1 MAKKE
6 YEEYKPYKPS
16 GVPGAL
22 GIGALAAGAAYV
34 GRRRIP
40 FLKELFK
47 ISKSTAPKPPLQSQV
62 PKPLDKVN
70 ETITTAQT
78 PTAQSMELITKT
90 PPAVKHANDYRASLD
105 LIQANSIKLPLSQG
119 SGKGRFGSSLY
130 DWIAQH
136 PAKKPL
142 PAKEWANQLK
152 KSDTLA
158 NFKSNQPGFQNIRM
172 NISRRELEDA
182 NIAVFG
188 PKDELIGGFLKT
200 AQQANMNVAKTD
212 LLKMVVNSPSVNL
225 RVKRFEYVN
234 DAPQLVEP
242 IVIDAQRLLRKFYDK
257 ISIQQPPPG
266 GTVGAGNKFFTD
278 KNKLLDQLQS
288 RIDNLQLN
296 MGHIN
301 ASARQNYSKMDSI
314 KDDVDNVATEIGY
327 VKTLIPKI
335 QDEIT
340 AAGLA
345 PIKGAEEAMDLQR
358 RILGVQRKFAAET
371 KLGQSPQYGVGE
383 NKTYAMHGDE
393 KYIEDVIYY
402 PKTVPYG
409 RNVSPSHYTDPVN
422 GKKLE
427 NQIYHARYGL
437 RTVAGP
443 ERNKVFVLHEA
454 QSDVHQKAYDA
465 IAKAKKRGQSG
476 ERINPF
482 NTEAEFGQATAALDN
497 IWNKMKAIYNKP
509 MPTYA
514 DRMELRRLRELGE
527 ELRKNTI
534 NASNIATKVSKR
546 SDNSI
551 PYLPMI
557 ERDVWGDHLIKH
569 LAKSAADDG
578 VKWIAI
584 HPVERLHAFKRADKQ
599 GGAIGKLGDF
609 EFYGTAT
616 GKAGIQGVKAYSKK
630 QNKAIPTPYRKT
642 AVLPERMIK
651 LAKQY
656 NSEARPIMIS
666 KSDPDLPWKI
676 VVSHSARA
684 GTDARMLGFRKPI
697 DEHLI
702 AFKTEAEA
710 QYYLK
715 EISGVRNAKI
725 LKLEANDPRLY
736 SEAFGL
742 KITPDMLEKPFK
754 LYKKEGGLVVDL
766 FKW

>member
-6 YEEYKPYKPS
+6 LEEYKTYRPS
-16 GVPGAL
+16 AVPGAL
-22 GIGALAAGAAYV
+22 GIGALAAGVAYV

-47 ISKSTAPKPPLQSQV
+47 VSKSTPPTPPVQSQI

-70 ETITTAQT
+70 QTIATAQT
-78 PTAQSMELITKT
+78 PTAQSMELISKT
-90 PPAVKHANDYRASLD
+90 PPAIKHANDYRATLD
-105 LIQANSIKLPLSQG
+105 LVQANSIKLPLSQG

-130 DWIAQH
+130 DWVAQH
-136 PAKKPL
+136 PSMKPL
-142 PAKEWANQLK
+142 PAKVWANQLK
-152 KSDTLA
+152 KSQPLSQ
-158 NFKSNQPGFQNIRM
+158 FKSTQPGFQNIKM
-172 NISRRELEDA
+172 NVSRRELEDA

-200 AQQANMNVAKTD
+200 AEQANMNVAKTD
-212 LLKMVVNSPSVNL
+212 LLKMVINSPAVNL

-234 DAPQLVEP
+234 DAPQLVQP
-242 IVIDAQRLLRKFYDK
+242 IVMDAQQLLRRFHNK
-257 ISIQQPPPG
+257 ISIQQAPAG
-266 GTVGAGNKFFTD
+266 YGAGTTGKAADFFSKKENTL
-278 KNKLLDQLQS
+278 KQLQS
-288 RIDNLQLN
+288 RMDDIQIK
-296 MGHIN
+296 MAQIN
-301 ASARQNYSKMDSI
+301 TTTRKNFSSMDSV
-314 KDDVDNVATEIGY
+314 KSNVDDIADQIAK

-358 RILGVQRKFAAET
+358 KILTVQRKLAAET
-371 KLGQSPQYGVGE
+371 KLGQSPKYGVGE
-383 NKTYAMHGDE
+383 NKTYAMHGDQ

-402 PKTVPYG
+402 PKTIPYG
-409 RNVSPSHYTDPVN
+409 RNVSPQHYEEVVN
-422 GKKLE
+422 GKKLN

-437 RTVAGP
+437 RTVSGP
-443 ERNKVFVLHEA
+443 ERNRAYVLHEA

-465 IAKAKKRGQSG
+465 MKRYPDKKRT
-476 ERINPF
+476 NPF
-482 NTEAEFGQATAALDN
+482 NTEAEFGQASVALDN
-497 IWNKMKAIYNKP
+497 IWNKMKVIYNKP

-514 DRMELRRLRELGE
+514 DRMELRRLRELGD
-527 ELRKNTI
+527 ELRKNTV
-534 NASNIATKVSKR
+534 NASNIAQKVTNR
-546 SDNSI
+546 SDNTI

-616 GKAGIQGVKAYSKK
+616 GKAGIQGVKSYSKK
-630 QNKAIPTPYRKT
+630 QNKAIQTPYTKT

-676 VVSHSARA
+676 VQSHSSRA
-684 GTDARMLGFRKPI
+684 GTDAHMLGFRKPI

-710 QYYLK
+710 QYYMK
-715 EISGVRNAKI
+715 EFKGTGVKM

-754 LYKKEGGLVVDL
+754 LYKKKGGLVVDL

>member
-6 YEEYKPYKPS
+6 LEEYKTYRPS
-16 GVPGAL
+16 AVPGAL
-22 GIGALAAGAAYV
+22 GIGALAAGAAYI

-78 PTAQSMELITKT
+78 PTAQSMELISKT
-90 PPAVKHANDYRASLD
+90 PPAIKHANDYRATLD
-105 LIQANSIKLPLSQG
+105 LVQANSIKLPLSQG

-136 PAKKPL
+136 PSKKPL
-142 PAKEWANQLK
+142 PAKVWADQLK
-152 KSDTLA
+152 NSQTLA

-172 NISRRELEDA
+172 NVSRRELDDA

-200 AQQANMNVAKTD
+200 AEKANMNVAKTD
-212 LLKMVVNSPSVNL
+212 LLKMVINSPAVNL

-234 DAPQLVEP
+234 DAPRLVEP
-242 IVIDAQRLLRKFYDK
+242 IVMDAQQLLRRFYNK

-266 GTVGAGNKFFTD
+266 GTVGAGNKFFTE
-278 KNKLLDQLQS
+278 KNNTLGKLQS
-288 RIDNLQLN
+288 RMDDIRLNTAQLDGNARKNFTNL
-296 MGHIN
+296 
-301 ASARQNYSKMDSI
+301 DSI
-314 KDDVDNVATEIGY
+314 QSNVDDIADQIAK

-340 AAGLA
+340 AAGLD
-345 PIKGAEEAMDLQR
+345 PIKGAEEAFDLQR
-358 RILGVQRKFAAET
+358 KILSVQRKLAAEN
-371 KLGQSPQYGVGE
+371 KLSQSPRYGVGE
-383 NKTYAMHGDE
+383 NRTYAMFGDQ

-402 PKTVPYG
+402 PKKVPYG
-409 RNVSPSHYTDPVN
+409 RNVSPQHYEELVN

-437 RTVAGP
+437 RTVSGP
-443 ERNKVFVLHEA
+443 ERNRAYVLHEA

-465 IAKAKKRGQSG
+465 MKKYPEKA
-476 ERINPF
+476 RINPF
-482 NTEAEFGQATAALDN
+482 NTEAEFGQASAALDN
-497 IWNKMKAIYNKP
+497 IWNKMKVIYNKP

-527 ELRKNTI
+527 ELRKNTV
-534 NASNIATKVSKR
+534 NASNIAQKVSNR
-546 SDNSI
+546 SDNTI
-551 PYLPMI
+551 PFLPMI

-630 QNKAIPTPYRKT
+630 QSKAIQTPYTKT

-676 VVSHSARA
+676 VQSHSSRA
-684 GTDARMLGFRKPI
+684 GTDAHMLGFRKPI

-710 QYYLK
+710 NYYLK
-715 EISGVRNAKI
+715 EISGDRNLKI
-725 LKLEANDPRLY
+725 IKLEANDPRLY

>member
-6 YEEYKPYKPS
+6 LEEYKTYRPS
-16 GVPGAL
+16 AVPGAL
-22 GIGALAAGAAYV
+22 GIGALAAGVAYV

-47 ISKSTAPKPPLQSQV
+47 VSKSTPPTPPVQSQI

-70 ETITTAQT
+70 QTIATAQT
-78 PTAQSMELITKT
+78 PTAQSMELISKT
-90 PPAVKHANDYRASLD
+90 PPAIKHANDYRATLD
-105 LIQANSIKLPLSQG
+105 LVQANSIKLPLSQG

-130 DWIAQH
+130 DWVAQH
-136 PAKKPL
+136 PSMKPL
-142 PAKEWANQLK
+142 PAKVWANQLK
-152 KSDTLA
+152 KSQPLSQ
-158 NFKSNQPGFQNIRM
+158 FKSTQPGFQNIKM
-172 NISRRELEDA
+172 NVSRRELEDA

-200 AQQANMNVAKTD
+200 AEQANMNVAKTD
-212 LLKMVVNSPSVNL
+212 LLKMVINSPAVNL

-234 DAPQLVEP
+234 DAPQLVQP
-242 IVIDAQRLLRKFYDK
+242 IVMDAQQLLRRFHNK
-257 ISIQQPPPG
+257 ISIQQAPAG
-266 GTVGAGNKFFTD
+266 YGAGTTGKAADFFSKKENTL
-278 KNKLLDQLQS
+278 NQLQS
-288 RIDNLQLN
+288 RMDDLRLYTAQLD
-296 MGHIN
+296 G
-301 ASARQNYSKMDSI
+301 SARKNFVQMDSI
-314 KDDVDNVATEIGY
+314 KSNVDDIADQLSK

-345 PIKGAEEAMDLQR
+345 PIKGAEEAMELNR
-358 RILGVQRKFAAET
+358 KILSVQRKLAAEV
-371 KLGQSPQYGVGE
+371 KLGQSPKYGVGD
-383 NKTYAMHGDE
+383 NKTYAMFGDQ

-402 PKTVPYG
+402 PKTIPYG
-409 RNVSPSHYTDPVN
+409 RNVSPSHYEELVN
-422 GKKLE
+422 GKKLN

-437 RTVAGP
+437 RTVSGP
-443 ERNKVFVLHEA
+443 ERNRAYVLHEA

-465 IAKAKKRGQSG
+465 MKRYPDKKRT
-476 ERINPF
+476 NPF
-482 NTEAEFGQATAALDN
+482 NTEAEFGQASVALDN
-497 IWNKMKAIYNKP
+497 IWNKMKVIYNKP

-514 DRMELRRLRELGE
+514 DRMELRRLRELGD
-527 ELRKNTI
+527 ELRKNTV
-534 NASNIATKVSKR
+534 NASNIAQKVSNR
-546 SDNSI
+546 SDNTI

-599 GGAIGKLGDF
+599 AGGIGKLGDF

-630 QNKAIPTPYRKT
+630 QNKSIQTPYTKT
-642 AVLPERMIK
+642 AVLPDRMIK

-676 VVSHSARA
+676 VQSHSSRA
-684 GTDARMLGFRKPI
+684 GTDAHMLGFRKPI

-710 QYYLK
+710 QYYMK
-715 EISGVRNAKI
+715 EFKGTGVKM

-754 LYKKEGGLVVDL
+754 LYKKKGGLVVDL

>member
-6 YEEYKPYKPS
+6 LEEYKTYRPS
-16 GVPGAL
+16 AVPGAL

-47 ISKSTAPKPPLQSQV
+47 ISKSNAPKPPLQSQV

-78 PTAQSMELITKT
+78 PTAQSIELISRT
-90 PPAVKHANDYRASLD
+90 PPAIQGARSDYRATLD
-105 LIQANSIKLPLSQG
+105 LVQANSIKLPLSQG

-136 PAKKPL
+136 PSMKPL
-142 PAKEWANQLK
+142 PAKIWADQLK
-152 KSDTLA
+152 KSQPLSQ
-158 NFKSNQPGFQNIRM
+158 FKSNQPGFQNIKM
-172 NISRRELEDA
+172 NVSRRELEDA

-200 AQQANMNVAKTD
+200 AEQANMNVAKTD
-212 LLKMVVNSPSVNL
+212 LLKMVINSPSVNL

-242 IVIDAQRLLRKFYDK
+242 IVIDAQTLLRRFYNK

-278 KNKLLDQLQS
+278 KNRLLNKLQS
-288 RIDNLQLN
+288 GMDDLQLS
-296 MGHIN
+296 MGQIN
-301 ASARQNYSKMDSI
+301 ASARQNFTGMDSI
-314 KDDVDNVATEIGY
+314 KSNVDDVATQIHH

-345 PIKGAEEAMDLQR
+345 PIKGAEEAMELNR
-358 RILGVQRKFAAET
+358 KILSVQRKLAAEA
-371 KLGQSPQYGVGE
+371 KLGQSPRYGVGE
-383 NKTYAMHGDE
+383 NKTYAMYGDQ

-402 PKTVPYG
+402 PKKIPYG
-409 RNVSPSHYTDPVN
+409 RNVPPQHYDELVN
-422 GKKLE
+422 GTKLE

-437 RTVAGP
+437 RTVSGP
-443 ERNKVFVLHEA
+443 ERNRAYVLHEA

-465 IAKAKKRGQSG
+465 MKRYPDKK
-476 ERINPF
+476 RINPF
-482 NTEAEFGQATAALDN
+482 NTEAEFGQASAAIDN
-497 IWNKMKAIYNKP
+497 IWNKMKVIYNKP

-514 DRMELRRLRELGE
+514 DRMELRRLRELGD
-527 ELRKNTI
+527 ELRKNTV
-534 NASNIATKVSKR
+534 NASNIAQKVSKR
-546 SDNSI
+546 SDNTI
-551 PYLPMI
+551 PFLPMI

-599 GGAIGKLGDF
+599 AGAIGKLGDF

-630 QNKAIPTPYRKT
+630 QNKAIPTPYNKT

-666 KSDPDLPWKI
+666 KSDPDLPWKV
-676 VVSHSARA
+676 VVSHSART

-715 EISGVRNAKI
+715 EISGVSNAKI

>member
-6 YEEYKPYKPS
+6 LEEYKTYEPS
-16 GVPGAL
+16 AVPGAV
-22 GIGALAAGAAYV
+22 GIGALAAGAAYL

-47 ISKSTAPKPPLQSQV
+47 VSKSSAPTPPVQSQI

-70 ETITTAQT
+70 QTIATAQT
-78 PTAQSMELITKT
+78 PTAQSMELISKT
-90 PPAVKHANDYRASLD
+90 PPAIKHANDYRASLD
-105 LIQANSIKLPLSQG
+105 LIQANSLKLPLTQG

-130 DWIAQH
+130 DWVAQH

-142 PAKEWANQLK
+142 PAKEWANQFR

-200 AQQANMNVAKTD
+200 AEQANMNVAKTD
-212 LLKMVVNSPSVNL
+212 LLKMVINSPSVNL

-234 DAPQLVEP
+234 NAPQLLEP
-242 IVIDAQRLLRKFYDK
+242 IVIDANQLLNRFYNK
-257 ISIQQPPPG
+257 ISIQQPPVG
-266 GTVGAGNKFFTD
+266 GTVGEGNKFFTE
-278 KNKLLDQLQS
+278 KNKILDEIAHIKERLQHS
-288 RIDNLQLN
+288 
-296 MGHIN
+296 MGQVN
-301 ASARQNYSKMDSI
+301 ANYRQNSDAISSIKSNADSI
-314 KDDVDNVATEIGY
+314 GKQLDKA
-327 VKTLIPKI
+327 KTLIPKI
-335 QDEIT
+335 ESDIVK
-340 AAGLA
+340 AGLA
-345 PIKGAEEAMDLQR
+345 PIKGTDEALDLSKRVLAVRRKLAAEE
-358 RILGVQRKFAAET
+358 
-371 KLGQSPQYGVGE
+371 KLGQAPKYGVGQ
-383 NKTYAMHGDE
+383 NSTYAMHGDE

-402 PKTVPYG
+402 PKQIPYG
-409 RNVSPSHYTDPVN
+409 RNVSPSHYEDLVG
-422 GKKLE
+422 GKKLD

-437 RTVAGP
+437 RTVSGP
-443 ERNKVFVLHEA
+443 ERNKVYVLHEA
-454 QSDVHQKAYDA
+454 QSDVHQKAYTAMKNYPNKD
-465 IAKAKKRGQSG
+465 
-476 ERINPF
+476 RINPF
-482 NTEAEFGQATAALDN
+482 NTEAEFGQANAALDN
-497 IWNKMKAIYNKP
+497 IWSKMKVIYNKP

-514 DRMELRRLRELGE
+514 DRAELRRLRELGD

-534 NASNIATKVSKR
+534 NATNIAQKINNR
-546 SDNSI
+546 SDNTI
-551 PYLPMI
+551 PFLPMI

-569 LAKSAADDG
+569 LAKTAADDG
-578 VKWIAI
+578 VQWIAI
-584 HPVERLHAFKRADKQ
+584 HPVERLHALKRADKTA
-599 GGAIGKLGDF
+599 GGAVGKLGDF
-609 EFYGTAT
+609 EFYGTGT

-630 QNKAIPTPYRKT
+630 QKKDILTPYRKT

-656 NSEARPIMIS
+656 NSEARSIMIS
-666 KSDPDLPWKI
+666 KSDPNLPWK
-676 VVSHSARA
+676 VVQSKSAGA
-684 GTDARMLGFRKPI
+684 NSEARILGYRKPV
-697 DEHLI
+697 DEHMI

-710 QYYLK
+710 KYFHEHFAGGSTK
-715 EISGVRNAKI
+715 V

-754 LYKKEGGLVVDL
+754 LYKKEGGLVVNL

>member
-6 YEEYKPYKPS
+6 LEEYKTYRPS
-16 GVPGAL
+16 AVPGAL
-22 GIGALAAGAAYV
+22 GIGALAAGVAYV

-47 ISKSTAPKPPLQSQV
+47 VSKSTPPTPPVQSQI

-70 ETITTAQT
+70 QTIATAQT
-78 PTAQSMELITKT
+78 PTAQSMELISKT
-90 PPAVKHANDYRASLD
+90 PPAIKHANDYRATLD
-105 LIQANSIKLPLSQG
+105 LVQANSIKLPLSQG

-130 DWIAQH
+130 DWVAQH
-136 PAKKPL
+136 PSMKPL
-142 PAKEWANQLK
+142 PAKVWANQLK
-152 KSDTLA
+152 KSQPLSQ
-158 NFKSNQPGFQNIRM
+158 FKSTQPGFQNIKM
-172 NISRRELEDA
+172 NVSRRELEDA

-200 AQQANMNVAKTD
+200 AEQANMNVAKTD
-212 LLKMVVNSPSVNL
+212 LLKMVINSPAVNL

-234 DAPQLVEP
+234 DAPQLVQP
-242 IVIDAQRLLRKFYDK
+242 IVMDAQQLLRRFHNK
-257 ISIQQPPPG
+257 ISIQQAPAG
-266 GTVGAGNKFFTD
+266 YGAGTTGKAADFFSKKENTL
-278 KNKLLDQLQS
+278 NQLQS
-288 RIDNLQLN
+288 RMDDLRLYTAQLD
-296 MGHIN
+296 G
-301 ASARQNYSKMDSI
+301 SARKNFVQMDSI
-314 KDDVDNVATEIGY
+314 KSNVDDIADQLSK

-345 PIKGAEEAMDLQR
+345 PIKGAEEAMELNR
-358 RILGVQRKFAAET
+358 KILSVQRKLAAEV
-371 KLGQSPQYGVGE
+371 KLGQSPKYGVGD
-383 NKTYAMHGDE
+383 NKTYAMFGDQ

-402 PKTVPYG
+402 PKTIPYG
-409 RNVSPSHYTDPVN
+409 RNVSPQHYEEVVN
-422 GKKLE
+422 GKKLN

-437 RTVAGP
+437 RTVSGP
-443 ERNKVFVLHEA
+443 ERNRAYVLHEA

-465 IAKAKKRGQSG
+465 MKRYPDKK
-476 ERINPF
+476 RINPF
-482 NTEAEFGQATAALDN
+482 NTEAEFGQATVALDN
-497 IWNKMKAIYNKP
+497 IWNKMKVIYNKP

-514 DRMELRRLRELGE
+514 DRMELRRLRELGD
-527 ELRKNTI
+527 ELRKNTV
-534 NASNIATKVSKR
+534 NASNIAQKVSNR
-546 SDNSI
+546 SDNTI

-599 GGAIGKLGDF
+599 AGAIGKLGDF

-630 QNKAIPTPYRKT
+630 QNKSIQTPYTKT
-642 AVLPERMIK
+642 AVLPDRMIK

-676 VVSHSARA
+676 VQSHSSRA
-684 GTDARMLGFRKPI
+684 GTDAHMLGFRKPI

-710 QYYLK
+710 QYYMK
-715 EISGVRNAKI
+715 EFKGTGVKM

-754 LYKKEGGLVVDL
+754 LYKKKGGLVVDL

>member
-22 GIGALAAGAAYV
+22 GIGALVGGAAYL

-40 FLKELFK
+40 FLRELLK
-47 ISKSTAPKPPLQSQV
+47 VSRSTAPKPPLQSQV
-62 PKPLDKVN
+62 PKPLDKIN
-70 ETITTAQT
+70 ETIATAQT
-78 PTAQSMELITKT
+78 PTAQSMELISKT
-90 PPAVKHANDYRASLD
+90 PPAVKHANDYRATLD
-105 LIQANSIKLPLSQG
+105 LVQANSIKLPLSQG

-136 PAKKPL
+136 PSMKPL
-142 PAKEWANQLK
+142 PAKVWADQFK
-152 KSDTLA
+152 KGQTMA

-172 NISRRELEDA
+172 NVSRRELEDA

-200 AQQANMNVAKTD
+200 AEQANMNVAKTD
-212 LLKMVVNSPSVNL
+212 LLKMVINSPAVNL

-257 ISIQQPPPG
+257 ISIQQAPAG
-266 GTVGAGNKFFTD
+266 YGAGTTGKAADFFSKKENTL
-278 KNKLLDQLQS
+278 NQLQS
-288 RIDNLQLN
+288 RMDDLQLN
-296 MGHIN
+296 MAHIN
-301 ASARQNYSKMDSI
+301 ANARQNFPSVDYI
-314 KDDVDNVATEIGY
+314 KSNVDDVAKQIGK
-327 VKTLIPKI
+327 VKELLPKI
-335 QDEIT
+335 ESEIN

-345 PIKGAEEAMDLQR
+345 PIKGVDEAMDLQR
-358 RILGVQRKFAAET
+358 KILTVQRKLAAET
-371 KLGQSPQYGVGE
+371 KLGQSPKYGVGE
-383 NKTYAMHGDE
+383 NKTYAMHGDQ

-402 PKTVPYG
+402 PKTIPYG
-409 RNVSPSHYTDPVN
+409 RNVPAQHYDELVN
-422 GKKLE
+422 GTKLE

-437 RTVAGP
+437 RTVSGP
-443 ERNKVFVLHEA
+443 ERNRAYVLHEA

-465 IAKAKKRGQSG
+465 MKRYPNKKRT
-476 ERINPF
+476 NPF
-482 NTEAEFGQATAALDN
+482 NTEAEFGQASAALDN
-497 IWNKMKAIYNKP
+497 IWNKMKVIYNKP

-527 ELRKNTI
+527 ELRKNTV
-534 NASNIATKVSKR
+534 NASNIATKVSNR
-546 SDNSI
+546 SDNTI
-551 PYLPMI
+551 PFLPMI

-599 GGAIGKLGDF
+599 AGAIGKLGDF

-616 GKAGIQGVKAYSKK
+616 GKAGLPGVKAFSKK
-630 QNKAIPTPYRKT
+630 QNKAISTPYNKT

-676 VVSHSARA
+676 VQSHSARA

-715 EISGVRNAKI
+715 EIMGSKTNIKI

>member
-6 YEEYKPYKPS
+6 LEEYKTYRPS
-16 GVPGAL
+16 AVPGAL

-47 ISKSTAPKPPLQSQV
+47 ISKSNAPKPPLQSQV

-78 PTAQSMELITKT
+78 PTAQSIELITRT
-90 PPAVKHANDYRASLD
+90 PPAIQGARSDYRATLD
-105 LIQANSIKLPLSQG
+105 LVQANSIKLPLSQG

-136 PAKKPL
+136 PSMKPL
-142 PAKEWANQLK
+142 PAKIWADQLK
-152 KSDTLA
+152 KSQPLSQ
-158 NFKSNQPGFQNIRM
+158 FKSNQPGFQNIKM
-172 NISRRELEDA
+172 NVSRRELEDA

-200 AQQANMNVAKTD
+200 AEQANMNVAKTD
-212 LLKMVVNSPSVNL
+212 LLKMVINSPSVNL

-242 IVIDAQRLLRKFYDK
+242 IVIDAQTLLRRFYNK

-278 KNKLLDQLQS
+278 KNRLLNKLQS
-288 RIDNLQLN
+288 GMDDLQLS
-296 MGHIN
+296 MGQIN
-301 ASARQNYSKMDSI
+301 ASARQNFTGMDSI
-314 KDDVDNVATEIGY
+314 KSNVDDVATQIHH

-345 PIKGAEEAMDLQR
+345 PIKGAEEAMELNR
-358 RILGVQRKFAAET
+358 KILSVQRKLAAEA
-371 KLGQSPQYGVGE
+371 KLGQSPRYGVGE
-383 NKTYAMHGDE
+383 NKTYAMYGDQ

-402 PKTVPYG
+402 PKKIPYG
-409 RNVSPSHYTDPVN
+409 RNVPPQHYDELVN
-422 GKKLE
+422 GTKLE

-437 RTVAGP
+437 RTVSGP
-443 ERNKVFVLHEA
+443 ERNRAYVLHEA

-465 IAKAKKRGQSG
+465 MKRYPDKK
-476 ERINPF
+476 RINPF
-482 NTEAEFGQATAALDN
+482 NTEAEFGQASAAIDN
-497 IWNKMKAIYNKP
+497 IWNKMKVIYNKP

-514 DRMELRRLRELGE
+514 DRMELRRLRELGD
-527 ELRKNTI
+527 ELRKNTV
-534 NASNIATKVSKR
+534 NASNIAQKVSKR
-546 SDNSI
+546 SDNTI
-551 PYLPMI
+551 PFLPMI

-599 GGAIGKLGDF
+599 AGAIGKLGDF

-630 QNKAIPTPYRKT
+630 QNKAIPTPYNKT

-666 KSDPDLPWKI
+666 KSDPDLPWKV
-676 VVSHSARA
+676 VVSHSART

-715 EISGVRNAKI
+715 EISGVSNAKI

>member
-6 YEEYKPYKPS
+6 LEEYKTYRPS
-16 GVPGAL
+16 AVPGAL

-47 ISKSTAPKPPLQSQV
+47 ISKSNAPKPPLQSQV

-78 PTAQSMELITKT
+78 PTAQSMELISKT
-90 PPAVKHANDYRASLD
+90 PPAVQGARSDYRATLD
-105 LIQANSIKLPLSQG
+105 LVQANSIKLPLSQG

-136 PAKKPL
+136 PSMKPL
-142 PAKEWANQLK
+142 PAKIWADQLK
-152 KSDTLA
+152 KSQPLSQ
-158 NFKSNQPGFQNIRM
+158 FKSNQPGFQNIKM
-172 NISRRELEDA
+172 NVSRRELEDA

-200 AQQANMNVAKTD
+200 AEQANMNVAKTD
-212 LLKMVVNSPSVNL
+212 LLKMVINSPSVNL

-242 IVIDAQRLLRKFYDK
+242 IVIDAQTLLRRFYNK

-278 KNKLLDQLQS
+278 KNRLLNKLQS
-288 RIDNLQLN
+288 GMDDLQLS
-296 MGHIN
+296 MGQIN
-301 ASARQNYSKMDSI
+301 ASARQNFTGMDSI
-314 KDDVDNVATEIGY
+314 KSNVDDVATQIHH

-345 PIKGAEEAMDLQR
+345 PIKGAEEAMELNR
-358 RILGVQRKFAAET
+358 KILSVQRKLAAEA
-371 KLGQSPQYGVGE
+371 KLGQSPRYGVGE
-383 NKTYAMHGDE
+383 NKTYAMYGDQ

-402 PKTVPYG
+402 PKKIPYG
-409 RNVSPSHYTDPVN
+409 RNVPPQHYDELVN
-422 GKKLE
+422 GTKLE

-437 RTVAGP
+437 RTVSGP
-443 ERNKVFVLHEA
+443 ERNRAYVLHEA

-465 IAKAKKRGQSG
+465 MKRYPDKK
-476 ERINPF
+476 RINPF
-482 NTEAEFGQATAALDN
+482 NTEAEFGQASAAIDN
-497 IWNKMKAIYNKP
+497 IWNKMKVIYNKP

-514 DRMELRRLRELGE
+514 DRMELRRLRELGD
-527 ELRKNTI
+527 ELRKNTV
-534 NASNIATKVSKR
+534 NASNIAQKVSKR
-546 SDNSI
+546 SDNTI
-551 PYLPMI
+551 PFLPMI

-599 GGAIGKLGDF
+599 AGAIGKLGDF

-630 QNKAIPTPYRKT
+630 QNKAIPTPYNKT

-666 KSDPDLPWKI
+666 KSDPDLPWKV
-676 VVSHSARA
+676 VVSHSART

-715 EISGVRNAKI
+715 EISGVSNAKI

>member
-6 YEEYKPYKPS
+6 LEEYKTYRPS
-16 GVPGAL
+16 AVPGAL
-22 GIGALAAGAAYV
+22 GIGALAAGVAYV

-47 ISKSTAPKPPLQSQV
+47 VSKSTPPTPPVQSQI

-70 ETITTAQT
+70 QTIATAQT
-78 PTAQSMELITKT
+78 PTAQSMELISKT
-90 PPAVKHANDYRASLD
+90 PPAIKHANDYRATLD
-105 LIQANSIKLPLSQG
+105 LVQANSIKLPLSQG

-130 DWIAQH
+130 DWVAQH
-136 PAKKPL
+136 PSMKPL
-142 PAKEWANQLK
+142 PAKVWANQLK
-152 KSDTLA
+152 KSQPLSQ
-158 NFKSNQPGFQNIRM
+158 FKSTQPGFQNIKM
-172 NISRRELEDA
+172 NVSRRELEDA

-200 AQQANMNVAKTD
+200 AEQANMNVAKTD
-212 LLKMVVNSPSVNL
+212 LLKMVINSPAVNL

-234 DAPQLVEP
+234 DAPQLVQP
-242 IVIDAQRLLRKFYDK
+242 IVMDAQQLLRRFHNK
-257 ISIQQPPPG
+257 ISIQQAPAG
-266 GTVGAGNKFFTD
+266 YGAGTTGKAADFFSKKENTL
-278 KNKLLDQLQS
+278 NQLQS
-288 RIDNLQLN
+288 RMDDLRLYTAQLD
-296 MGHIN
+296 G
-301 ASARQNYSKMDSI
+301 SARKNFVQMDSI
-314 KDDVDNVATEIGY
+314 KSNVDDIADQLSK

-345 PIKGAEEAMDLQR
+345 PIKGAEEAMELNR
-358 RILGVQRKFAAET
+358 KILSVQRKLAAEV
-371 KLGQSPQYGVGE
+371 KLGQSPKYGVGD
-383 NKTYAMHGDE
+383 NKTYAMFGDQ

-402 PKTVPYG
+402 PKTIPYG
-409 RNVSPSHYTDPVN
+409 RNVSPQHYEEVVN
-422 GKKLE
+422 GKKLN

-437 RTVAGP
+437 RTVSGP
-443 ERNKVFVLHEA
+443 ERNRAYVLHEA

-465 IAKAKKRGQSG
+465 MKRYPDKKRT
-476 ERINPF
+476 NPF
-482 NTEAEFGQATAALDN
+482 NTEAEFGQATVALDN
-497 IWNKMKAIYNKP
+497 IWNKMKVIYNKP

-514 DRMELRRLRELGE
+514 DRMELRRLRELGD
-527 ELRKNTI
+527 ELRKNTV
-534 NASNIATKVSKR
+534 NASNIAQKVSNR
-546 SDNSI
+546 SDNTI

-599 GGAIGKLGDF
+599 AGAIGKLGDF

-616 GKAGIQGVKAYSKK
+616 GKAGIQGVKAFSKK
-630 QNKAIPTPYRKT
+630 QNKSIPTPYNKT

-676 VVSHSARA
+676 VQSHSARA

-710 QYYLK
+710 QYYMK
-715 EISGVRNAKI
+715 EFKGTGVKM

-754 LYKKEGGLVVDL
+754 LYKKKGGLVVDL

>member
-6 YEEYKPYKPS
+6 YEEFKPYKPS

-22 GIGALAAGAAYV
+22 GIGALVGGAAYL

-40 FLKELFK
+40 FLRELFK

-62 PKPLDKVN
+62 PKPLDKIN
-70 ETITTAQT
+70 ETIATAQT
-78 PTAQSMELITKT
+78 PTAQSMELISKT

-105 LIQANSIKLPLSQG
+105 LIQAKSMKLPLSQG

-142 PAKEWANQLK
+142 PAKEWANQLR

-172 NISRRELEDA
+172 NVSRRELDDA

-200 AQQANMNVAKTD
+200 AEQANMSVAKTD
-212 LLKMVVNSPSVNL
+212 LLKIVINSPSVNL

-242 IVIDAQRLLRKFYDK
+242 IVIDAQQLLKRFYNK

-278 KNKLLDQLQS
+278 KNEILNKLQS
-288 RIDNLQLN
+288 RMDDLQLN
-296 MGHIN
+296 MAQIN
-301 ASARQNYSKMDSI
+301 TSARQNFSQADYI
-314 KDDVDNVATEIGY
+314 KSNVDDVATQIGK
-327 VKTLIPKI
+327 VKELIPKI
-335 QDEIT
+335 ESEIN

-345 PIKGAEEAMDLQR
+345 PIKGVDEAMDLQR
-358 RILGVQRKFAAET
+358 KILTVQRKLAAET
-371 KLGQSPQYGVGE
+371 KLGQSPKYGVGE

-402 PKTVPYG
+402 PKQIPYG
-409 RNVSPSHYTDPVN
+409 RNVSPQHYEDKVA
-422 GKKLE
+422 GKILN

-437 RTVAGP
+437 RTVSGS
-443 ERNKVFVLHEA
+443 ERNKAYVLHEA

-465 IAKAKKRGQSG
+465 MKRYPDKK
-476 ERINPF
+476 RINPF
-482 NTEAEFGQATAALDN
+482 NTEAEFGQASAALDN
-497 IWNKMKAIYNKP
+497 IWNKMKVIYNKP

-514 DRMELRRLRELGE
+514 DRMELRRLRELGD
-527 ELRKNTI
+527 ELRKNTV
-534 NASNIATKVSKR
+534 NASNIAQKVSNR
-546 SDNSI
+546 SDNTI
-551 PYLPMI
+551 PFLPMM

-599 GGAIGKLGDF
+599 AGAIGKLGDF

-616 GKAGIQGVKAYSKK
+616 GKAGLQGVKAFSKK
-630 QNKAIPTPYRKT
+630 QNKAIPTPYQKT

-676 VVSHSARA
+676 VVSHSART

-715 EISGVRNAKI
+715 EITGSRTNIKI

>member
-6 YEEYKPYKPS
+6 LEEYKTYRPS
-16 GVPGAL
+16 AVPGAL
-22 GIGALAAGAAYV
+22 GIGALAAGVAYV

-47 ISKSTAPKPPLQSQV
+47 VSKSTPPTPPVQSQI

-70 ETITTAQT
+70 QTIATAQT
-78 PTAQSMELITKT
+78 PTAQSMELISKT
-90 PPAVKHANDYRASLD
+90 PPAIKHANDYRATLD
-105 LIQANSIKLPLSQG
+105 LVQANSIKLPLSQG

-130 DWIAQH
+130 DWVAQH
-136 PAKKPL
+136 PSMKPL
-142 PAKEWANQLK
+142 PAKVWANQLK
-152 KSDTLA
+152 KSQPLSQ
-158 NFKSNQPGFQNIRM
+158 FKSTQPGFQNIKM
-172 NISRRELEDA
+172 NVSRRELEDA

-200 AQQANMNVAKTD
+200 AEQANMNVAKTD
-212 LLKMVVNSPSVNL
+212 LLKMVINSPAVNL

-234 DAPQLVEP
+234 DAPQLVQP
-242 IVIDAQRLLRKFYDK
+242 IVMDAQQLLRRFHNK
-257 ISIQQPPPG
+257 ISIQQAPAG
-266 GTVGAGNKFFTD
+266 YGAGTTGKAADFFSKKENTL
-278 KNKLLDQLQS
+278 NQLQS
-288 RIDNLQLN
+288 RMDDLRLYTAQLD
-296 MGHIN
+296 G
-301 ASARQNYSKMDSI
+301 SARKNFVQMDSI
-314 KDDVDNVATEIGY
+314 KSNVDDIADQLSK

-345 PIKGAEEAMDLQR
+345 PIKGAEEAMELNR
-358 RILGVQRKFAAET
+358 KILSVQRKLAAEV
-371 KLGQSPQYGVGE
+371 KLGQSPKYGVGD
-383 NKTYAMHGDE
+383 NKTYAMFGDQ

-402 PKTVPYG
+402 PKTIPYG
-409 RNVSPSHYTDPVN
+409 RNVSPQHYEEVVN
-422 GKKLE
+422 GKKLN

-437 RTVAGP
+437 RTVSGP
-443 ERNKVFVLHEA
+443 ERNRAYVLHEA

-465 IAKAKKRGQSG
+465 MKRYPDKKRT
-476 ERINPF
+476 NPF
-482 NTEAEFGQATAALDN
+482 NTEAEFGQATVALDN
-497 IWNKMKAIYNKP
+497 IWNKMKVIYNKP

-514 DRMELRRLRELGE
+514 DRMELRRLRELGD
-527 ELRKNTI
+527 ELRKNTV
-534 NASNIATKVSKR
+534 NASNIAQKVSKR
-546 SDNSI
+546 SDNTI
-551 PYLPMI
+551 PFLPMI

-599 GGAIGKLGDF
+599 AGAIGKLGDF

-616 GKAGIQGVKAYSKK
+616 GKAGIQGVKAFSKK
-630 QNKAIPTPYRKT
+630 QNKSIPTPYNKT

-676 VVSHSARA
+676 VQSHSSRA
-684 GTDARMLGFRKPI
+684 GTDAHMLGFRKPI

-710 QYYLK
+710 QYYMK
-715 EISGVRNAKI
+715 EFKGTGVKM

-754 LYKKEGGLVVDL
+754 LYKKKGGLVVDL

>member
-6 YEEYKPYKPS
+6 LEEYKTYEPS
-16 GVPGAL
+16 AVPGAL
-22 GIGALAAGAAYV
+22 GIGALAAGVAYV

-47 ISKSTAPKPPLQSQV
+47 VSKSTPPTPPVQSQI

-70 ETITTAQT
+70 QTIATAQT
-78 PTAQSMELITKT
+78 PTAQSMELISKT
-90 PPAVKHANDYRASLD
+90 PPAIKHANDYRATLD
-105 LIQANSIKLPLSQG
+105 LVQANSIKLPLSQG

-130 DWIAQH
+130 DWVAQH
-136 PAKKPL
+136 PSMKPL
-142 PAKEWANQLK
+142 PAKVWANQLK
-152 KSDTLA
+152 KSQPLSQ
-158 NFKSNQPGFQNIRM
+158 FKSTQPGFQNIKM
-172 NISRRELEDA
+172 NVSRRELEDA

-200 AQQANMNVAKTD
+200 AEQANMNVAKTD
-212 LLKMVVNSPSVNL
+212 LLKMVINSPSVNL

-234 DAPQLVEP
+234 NAPQLVEP
-242 IVIDAQRLLRKFYDK
+242 IVIDAQQLLKRFYNK
-257 ISIQQPPPG
+257 ISIQQAPAG
-266 GTVGAGNKFFTD
+266 YGAGTTGKAADFFSKKENTL
-278 KNKLLDQLQS
+278 NQLQS
-288 RIDNLQLN
+288 RMDDLRLYTAQLD
-296 MGHIN
+296 G
-301 ASARQNYSKMDSI
+301 SARKNFVQMDSI
-314 KDDVDNVATEIGY
+314 KSNVDDIADQLSK

-345 PIKGAEEAMDLQR
+345 PIKGAEEAMELNR
-358 RILGVQRKFAAET
+358 KILSVQRKLAAEV
-371 KLGQSPQYGVGE
+371 KLGQSPKYGVGD
-383 NKTYAMHGDE
+383 NKTYAMFGDQ

-402 PKTVPYG
+402 PKTIPYG
-409 RNVSPSHYTDPVN
+409 RNVPAQHYDELVN
-422 GKKLE
+422 GTKLE

-437 RTVAGP
+437 RTVSGP
-443 ERNKVFVLHEA
+443 ERNRAYVLHEA

-465 IAKAKKRGQSG
+465 MKRYPNKKRT
-476 ERINPF
+476 NPF
-482 NTEAEFGQATAALDN
+482 NTEAEFGQASAALDN
-497 IWNKMKAIYNKP
+497 IWNKMKVIYNKP

-514 DRMELRRLRELGE
+514 DRMELRRLRELGD
-527 ELRKNTI
+527 ELRKNTV
-534 NASNIATKVSKR
+534 NASNIAQKVSNR
-546 SDNSI
+546 SDNTI

-599 GGAIGKLGDF
+599 AGAIGKLGDF

-630 QNKAIPTPYRKT
+630 QNKSIPTPYNKT

-676 VVSHSARA
+676 VQSHSSRA
-684 GTDARMLGFRKPI
+684 GTDAHMLGFRKPI

-710 QYYLK
+710 QYYMK
-715 EISGVRNAKI
+715 EFKGTGVKM

>member
-6 YEEYKPYKPS
+6 LEEYKTYRPS
-16 GVPGAL
+16 AVPGAL
-22 GIGALAAGAAYV
+22 GIGALAAGVAYV

-47 ISKSTAPKPPLQSQV
+47 VSKSTPPTPPVQSQI

-70 ETITTAQT
+70 QTIATAQT
-78 PTAQSMELITKT
+78 PTAQSMELISKT
-90 PPAVKHANDYRASLD
+90 PPAIKHANDYRATLD
-105 LIQANSIKLPLSQG
+105 LVQANSIKLPLSQG

-130 DWIAQH
+130 DWVAQH
-136 PAKKPL
+136 PSMKPL
-142 PAKEWANQLK
+142 PAKVWANQLK
-152 KSDTLA
+152 KSQPLSQ
-158 NFKSNQPGFQNIRM
+158 FKSTQPGFQNIKM
-172 NISRRELEDA
+172 NVSRRELEDA

-200 AQQANMNVAKTD
+200 AEQANMNVAKTD
-212 LLKMVVNSPSVNL
+212 LLKMVINSPAVNL

-234 DAPQLVEP
+234 DAPQLVQP
-242 IVIDAQRLLRKFYDK
+242 IVMDAQQLLRRFHNK
-257 ISIQQPPPG
+257 ISIQQAPAG
-266 GTVGAGNKFFTD
+266 YGAGTTGKAADFFSKKENTL
-278 KNKLLDQLQS
+278 NQLQS
-288 RIDNLQLN
+288 RMDDLRLYTAQLD
-296 MGHIN
+296 G
-301 ASARQNYSKMDSI
+301 SARKNFVQMDSI
-314 KDDVDNVATEIGY
+314 KSNVDDIADQLSK

-345 PIKGAEEAMDLQR
+345 PIKGAEEAMELNR
-358 RILGVQRKFAAET
+358 KILSVQRKLAAEV
-371 KLGQSPQYGVGE
+371 KLGQSPKYGVGD
-383 NKTYAMHGDE
+383 NKTYAMFGDQ

-402 PKTVPYG
+402 PKTIPYG
-409 RNVSPSHYTDPVN
+409 RNVSPQHYEEVVN
-422 GKKLE
+422 GKKLN

-437 RTVAGP
+437 RTVSGP
-443 ERNKVFVLHEA
+443 ERNRAYVLHEA

-465 IAKAKKRGQSG
+465 MKRYPDKKRT
-476 ERINPF
+476 NPF
-482 NTEAEFGQATAALDN
+482 NTEAEFGQASVALDN
-497 IWNKMKAIYNKP
+497 IWNKMKVIYNKP

-514 DRMELRRLRELGE
+514 DRMELRRLRELGD
-527 ELRKNTI
+527 ELRKNTV
-534 NASNIATKVSKR
+534 NASNIAQKVSNR
-546 SDNSI
+546 SDNTI

-599 GGAIGKLGDF
+599 AGGIGKLGDF

-630 QNKAIPTPYRKT
+630 QNKSIQTPYTKT
-642 AVLPERMIK
+642 AVLPDRMIK

-676 VVSHSARA
+676 VQSHSSRA
-684 GTDARMLGFRKPI
+684 GTDAHMLGFRKPI

-710 QYYLK
+710 QYYMK
-715 EISGVRNAKI
+715 EFKGTGVKM

-754 LYKKEGGLVVDL
+754 LYKKKGGLVVDL

>member
-22 GIGALAAGAAYV
+22 GIGALAAGVAYV

-70 ETITTAQT
+70 ETIATAQT
-78 PTAQSMELITKT
+78 PTAQSMELISKT
-90 PPAVKHANDYRASLD
+90 PPAIKHANDYRATLD
-105 LIQANSIKLPLSQG
+105 LVQANSIKLPLSQG

-130 DWIAQH
+130 DWVAQH
-136 PAKKPL
+136 PSMKPL
-142 PAKEWANQLK
+142 PAKVWANQLK
-152 KSDTLA
+152 KSQPLSQ
-158 NFKSNQPGFQNIRM
+158 FKSTQPGFQNIKM
-172 NISRRELEDA
+172 NVSRRELEDA

-200 AQQANMNVAKTD
+200 AEQANMNVAKTD
-212 LLKMVVNSPSVNL
+212 LLKMVINSPAVNL

-234 DAPQLVEP
+234 DAPQLVQP
-242 IVIDAQRLLRKFYDK
+242 IVMDAQQLLRRFHNK
-257 ISIQQPPPG
+257 ISIQQAPAG
-266 GTVGAGNKFFTD
+266 YGAGTTGKAADFFSKKENTL
-278 KNKLLDQLQS
+278 NQLQS
-288 RIDNLQLN
+288 RMDDLRLYTAQLD
-296 MGHIN
+296 G
-301 ASARQNYSKMDSI
+301 SARKNFVQMDSI
-314 KDDVDNVATEIGY
+314 KSNVDDIADQLSK

-345 PIKGAEEAMDLQR
+345 PIKGAEEAMELNR
-358 RILGVQRKFAAET
+358 KILSVQRKLAAEV
-371 KLGQSPQYGVGE
+371 KLGQSPKYGVGD
-383 NKTYAMHGDE
+383 NKTYAMFGDQ

-402 PKTVPYG
+402 PKTIPYG
-409 RNVSPSHYTDPVN
+409 RNVSPQHYEEVVN
-422 GKKLE
+422 GKKLN

-437 RTVAGP
+437 RTVSGP
-443 ERNKVFVLHEA
+443 ERNRAYVLHEA

-465 IAKAKKRGQSG
+465 MKRYPDKK
-476 ERINPF
+476 RINPF
-482 NTEAEFGQATAALDN
+482 NTEAEFGQATVALDN
-497 IWNKMKAIYNKP
+497 IWNKMKVIYNKP

-514 DRMELRRLRELGE
+514 DRMELRRLRELGD
-527 ELRKNTI
+527 ELRKNTV
-534 NASNIATKVSKR
+534 NASNIAQKVSNR
-546 SDNSI
+546 SDNTI

-599 GGAIGKLGDF
+599 AGAIGKLGDF

-616 GKAGIQGVKAYSKK
+616 GKAGIQGVKAFSKK
-630 QNKAIPTPYRKT
+630 QNKSIPTPYNKT

-676 VVSHSARA
+676 VQSHSSRA
-684 GTDARMLGFRKPI
+684 GTDAHMLGFRKPI

-710 QYYLK
+710 QYYMK
-715 EISGVRNAKI
+715 EFKGTGVKM

-754 LYKKEGGLVVDL
+754 LYKKKGGLVVDL

>member
-6 YEEYKPYKPS
+6 LEEYKTYRPS
-16 GVPGAL
+16 AVPGAL

-47 ISKSTAPKPPLQSQV
+47 ISKSNAPKPPLQSQV

-78 PTAQSMELITKT
+78 PTAQSIELISRT
-90 PPAVKHANDYRASLD
+90 PPAIQGARSDYRATLD
-105 LIQANSIKLPLSQG
+105 LVQANSIKLPLSQG

-136 PAKKPL
+136 PSMKPL
-142 PAKEWANQLK
+142 PAKIWADQLK
-152 KSDTLA
+152 KSQPLSQ
-158 NFKSNQPGFQNIRM
+158 FKSNQPGFQNIKM
-172 NISRRELEDA
+172 NVSRRELEDA

-200 AQQANMNVAKTD
+200 AEQANMNVAKTD
-212 LLKMVVNSPSVNL
+212 LLKMVINSPSVNL

-242 IVIDAQRLLRKFYDK
+242 IVIDAQRLLRKFYNK

-278 KNKLLDQLQS
+278 KNRLLNKLQS
-288 RIDNLQLN
+288 GMDDLQLS
-296 MGHIN
+296 MGQIN
-301 ASARQNYSKMDSI
+301 ASARQNFTGMDSI
-314 KDDVDNVATEIGY
+314 KSNVDDVATQIHH

-345 PIKGAEEAMDLQR
+345 PIKGAEEAMELNR
-358 RILGVQRKFAAET
+358 KILSVQRKLAAEA
-371 KLGQSPQYGVGE
+371 KLGQSPRYGVGE
-383 NKTYAMHGDE
+383 NKTYAMYGDQ

-402 PKTVPYG
+402 PKKIPYG
-409 RNVSPSHYTDPVN
+409 RNVPPQHYDELVN
-422 GKKLE
+422 GTKLE

-437 RTVAGP
+437 RTVSGP
-443 ERNKVFVLHEA
+443 ERNRAYVLHEA

-465 IAKAKKRGQSG
+465 MKRYPDKK
-476 ERINPF
+476 RINPF
-482 NTEAEFGQATAALDN
+482 NTEAEFGQASAAIDN
-497 IWNKMKAIYNKP
+497 IWNKMKVIYNKP

-514 DRMELRRLRELGE
+514 DRMELRRLRELGD
-527 ELRKNTI
+527 ELRKNTV
-534 NASNIATKVSKR
+534 NASNIAQKVSKR
-546 SDNSI
+546 SDNTI
-551 PYLPMI
+551 PFLPMI

-599 GGAIGKLGDF
+599 AGAIGKLGDF

-666 KSDPDLPWKI
+666 KSDPDLPWKV
-676 VVSHSARA
+676 VVSHSART

-715 EISGVRNAKI
+715 EISGVSNAKI

>member
-6 YEEYKPYKPS
+6 LEEYKTYRPS
-16 GVPGAL
+16 AVPGAL
-22 GIGALAAGAAYV
+22 GIGALAAGAAYL

-47 ISKSTAPKPPLQSQV
+47 VSKSTPPTPPVQSQI

-70 ETITTAQT
+70 QTIATAQT
-78 PTAQSMELITKT
+78 PTAQSMELISKT
-90 PPAVKHANDYRASLD
+90 PPAIKHANDYRATLD
-105 LIQANSIKLPLSQG
+105 LVQANSIKLPLSQG

-130 DWIAQH
+130 DWVAQH
-136 PAKKPL
+136 PSMKPL
-142 PAKEWANQLK
+142 PAKVWANQLK
-152 KSDTLA
+152 KSQPLSQ
-158 NFKSNQPGFQNIRM
+158 FKSTQPGFQNIKM
-172 NISRRELEDA
+172 NVSRRELEDA

-200 AQQANMNVAKTD
+200 AEQANMNVAKTD
-212 LLKMVVNSPSVNL
+212 LLKMVINSPAVNL

-234 DAPQLVEP
+234 DAPQLVQP
-242 IVIDAQRLLRKFYDK
+242 IVMDAQQLLRRFHNK
-257 ISIQQPPPG
+257 ISIQQAPAG
-266 GTVGAGNKFFTD
+266 YGAGTTGKAADFFSKKENTL
-278 KNKLLDQLQS
+278 NQLQS
-288 RIDNLQLN
+288 RMDDLRLYTAQLD
-296 MGHIN
+296 G
-301 ASARQNYSKMDSI
+301 SARKNFVQMDSI
-314 KDDVDNVATEIGY
+314 KSNVDDIADQLSK

-345 PIKGAEEAMDLQR
+345 PIKGAEEAMELNR
-358 RILGVQRKFAAET
+358 KILSVQRKLAAEV
-371 KLGQSPQYGVGE
+371 KLNQSPRYGVGE
-383 NKTYAMHGDE
+383 NKTYAMYGDQ

-402 PKTVPYG
+402 PKTIPYG
-409 RNVSPSHYTDPVN
+409 RNVSPSHYEELVN
-422 GKKLE
+422 GKKLN

-437 RTVAGP
+437 RTVSGP
-443 ERNKVFVLHEA
+443 ERNRAYVLHEA

-465 IAKAKKRGQSG
+465 MKRYPDKK
-476 ERINPF
+476 RINPF
-482 NTEAEFGQATAALDN
+482 NTEAEFGQASAALDN
-497 IWNKMKAIYNKP
+497 IWNKMKVIYNKP

-514 DRMELRRLRELGE
+514 DRMELRRLRELGD
-527 ELRKNTI
+527 ELRKNTV
-534 NASNIATKVSKR
+534 NASNIAQKVTNR
-546 SDNSI
+546 SDNTI

-616 GKAGIQGVKAYSKK
+616 GKAGIQGVKSYSKK
-630 QNKAIPTPYRKT
+630 QNKAIQTPYTKT

-676 VVSHSARA
+676 VQSHSSRA
-684 GTDARMLGFRKPI
+684 GTDAHMLGFRKPI

-710 QYYLK
+710 QYYMK
-715 EISGVRNAKI
+715 EFKGTGVKM

-754 LYKKEGGLVVDL
+754 LYKKKGGLVVDL

>member
-1 MAKKE
+1 M
-6 YEEYKPYKPS
+6 
-16 GVPGAL
+16 
-22 GIGALAAGAAYV
+22 
-34 GRRRIP
+34 
-40 FLKELFK
+40 
-47 ISKSTAPKPPLQSQV
+47 
-62 PKPLDKVN
+62 
-70 ETITTAQT
+70 
-78 PTAQSMELITKT
+78 
-90 PPAVKHANDYRASLD
+90 
-105 LIQANSIKLPLSQG
+105 
-119 SGKGRFGSSLY
+119 
-130 DWIAQH
+130 
-136 PAKKPL
+136 KPL
-142 PAKEWANQLK
+142 PAKVWANQLK
-152 KSDTLA
+152 KSQPLSQ
-158 NFKSNQPGFQNIRM
+158 FKSTQPGFQNIKM
-172 NISRRELEDA
+172 NVSRRELEDA

-200 AQQANMNVAKTD
+200 AEQANMNVAKTD
-212 LLKMVVNSPSVNL
+212 LLKMVINSPAVNL

-242 IVIDAQRLLRKFYDK
+242 IVMDAQQLLRRFHNK
-257 ISIQQPPPG
+257 ISIQQAPAG
-266 GTVGAGNKFFTD
+266 YGAGTTGKAADFFSKKENTL
-278 KNKLLDQLQS
+278 NQLQS
-288 RIDNLQLN
+288 RMDDLRLYTAQLD
-296 MGHIN
+296 G
-301 ASARQNYSKMDSI
+301 SARKNFVQMDSI
-314 KDDVDNVATEIGY
+314 KSNVDDIADQLSK

-345 PIKGAEEAMDLQR
+345 PIKGAEEAMELNR
-358 RILGVQRKFAAET
+358 KILSVQRKLAAEV
-371 KLGQSPQYGVGE
+371 KLGQSPKYGVGD
-383 NKTYAMHGDE
+383 NKTYAMFGDQ

-402 PKTVPYG
+402 PKTIPYG
-409 RNVSPSHYTDPVN
+409 RNVSPQHYEEVVN
-422 GKKLE
+422 GKKLN

-437 RTVAGP
+437 RTVSGP
-443 ERNKVFVLHEA
+443 ERNRAYVLHEA

-465 IAKAKKRGQSG
+465 MKRYPDKKRT
-476 ERINPF
+476 NPF
-482 NTEAEFGQATAALDN
+482 NTEAEFGQASVALDN
-497 IWNKMKAIYNKP
+497 IWNKMKVIYNKP

-514 DRMELRRLRELGE
+514 DRMELRRLRELGD
-527 ELRKNTI
+527 ELRKNTV
-534 NASNIATKVSKR
+534 NASNIAQKVSNR
-546 SDNSI
+546 SDNTI

-630 QNKAIPTPYRKT
+630 QSKAIQTPYTKT

-676 VVSHSARA
+676 VQSHSSRA
-684 GTDARMLGFRKPI
+684 GTDAHMLGFRKPI

-710 QYYLK
+710 QYYMK
-715 EISGVRNAKI
+715 EFKGTGVKM

-754 LYKKEGGLVVDL
+754 LYKKKGGLVVDL

>member
-78 PTAQSMELITKT
+78 PTAQSIELISKT
-90 PPAVKHANDYRASLD
+90 PPAIQGARSDYRASLE
-105 LIQANSIKLPLSQG
+105 LIQANSMKLPLSQG

-142 PAKEWANQLK
+142 PAKEWANQLR

-172 NISRRELEDA
+172 NVSRRELDDA

-200 AQQANMNVAKTD
+200 AEQANMNVAKTD
-212 LLKMVVNSPSVNL
+212 LLKMVINSPSVNL

-242 IVIDAQRLLRKFYDK
+242 IVIDAQQLLRRFYNK

-278 KNKLLDQLQS
+278 KNEILTKLQARMDG
-288 RIDNLQLN
+288 LQLN
-296 MGHIN
+296 MAQIN
-301 ASARQNYSKMDSI
+301 ANARQNFPSVDYI
-314 KDDVDNVATEIGY
+314 KSNVDDVAKQIGK
-327 VKTLIPKI
+327 VKELIPKI
-335 QDEIT
+335 EGQIN

-345 PIKGAEEAMDLQR
+345 PIKGVDEAMDLQR
-358 RILGVQRKFAAET
+358 KILGVQRKFAAET
-371 KLGQSPQYGVGE
+371 KLGQSPKYGVGE

-402 PKTVPYG
+402 PKQIPYG
-409 RNVSPSHYTDPVN
+409 RNVSPQHYDNLIN

-437 RTVAGP
+437 RTVSGP
-443 ERNKVFVLHEA
+443 ERNKAYVLHEA

-465 IAKAKKRGQSG
+465 MKRYPDKK
-476 ERINPF
+476 RINPF
-482 NTEAEFGQATAALDN
+482 NTEAEFGQATVALDN
-497 IWNKMKAIYNKP
+497 IWNKMKVIYNKP

-514 DRMELRRLRELGE
+514 DRMELRRLRELGD
-527 ELRKNTI
+527 ELKKNTV
-534 NASNIATKVSKR
+534 NASNIAQKVSKR
-546 SDNSI
+546 SDNTI
-551 PYLPMI
+551 PFLPMI

-599 GGAIGKLGDF
+599 AGAIGKLGDF

-616 GKAGIQGVKAYSKK
+616 GKAGIQGVKAFSKK
-630 QNKAIPTPYRKT
+630 QNKSIPTPYNKT

-676 VVSHSARA
+676 VVSHTARA
-684 GTDARMLGFRKPI
+684 GSDARMLVFRKPI

-715 EISGVRNAKI
+715 EITGASKAKI

-754 LYKKEGGLVVDL
+754 LFKKKGGLVVDL

>member
-22 GIGALAAGAAYV
+22 GIGALAAGVAYV

-47 ISKSTAPKPPLQSQV
+47 VSKSTPPTPPVQSQI

-70 ETITTAQT
+70 QTIATAQT
-78 PTAQSMELITKT
+78 PTAQSMELISKT
-90 PPAVKHANDYRASLD
+90 PPAIKHANDYRATLD
-105 LIQANSIKLPLSQG
+105 LVQANSIKLPLSQG

-130 DWIAQH
+130 DWVAQH
-136 PAKKPL
+136 PSMKPL
-142 PAKEWANQLK
+142 PAKVWANQLK
-152 KSDTLA
+152 KSQPLSQ
-158 NFKSNQPGFQNIRM
+158 FKSTQPGFQNIKM
-172 NISRRELEDA
+172 NVSRRELEDA

-200 AQQANMNVAKTD
+200 AEQANMNVAKTD
-212 LLKMVVNSPSVNL
+212 LLKMVINSPAVNL

-234 DAPQLVEP
+234 DAPQLVQP
-242 IVIDAQRLLRKFYDK
+242 IVMDAQQLLRRFHNK
-257 ISIQQPPPG
+257 ISIQQAPAG
-266 GTVGAGNKFFTD
+266 YGAGTTGKAADFFSKKENTL
-278 KNKLLDQLQS
+278 NQLQS
-288 RIDNLQLN
+288 RMDDLRLYTAQLD
-296 MGHIN
+296 G
-301 ASARQNYSKMDSI
+301 SARKNFVQMDSI
-314 KDDVDNVATEIGY
+314 KSNVDDIADQLSK

-345 PIKGAEEAMDLQR
+345 PIKGAEEAMELNR
-358 RILGVQRKFAAET
+358 KILSVQRKLAAEV
-371 KLGQSPQYGVGE
+371 KLGQSPKYGVGD
-383 NKTYAMHGDE
+383 NKTYAMFGDQ

-402 PKTVPYG
+402 PKTIPYG
-409 RNVSPSHYTDPVN
+409 RNVSPQHYEEVVN
-422 GKKLE
+422 GKKLN

-437 RTVAGP
+437 RTVSGP
-443 ERNKVFVLHEA
+443 ERNRAYVLHEA

-465 IAKAKKRGQSG
+465 MKRYPDKKRT
-476 ERINPF
+476 NPF
-482 NTEAEFGQATAALDN
+482 NTEAEFGQASVALDN
-497 IWNKMKAIYNKP
+497 IWNKMKVIYNKP

-514 DRMELRRLRELGE
+514 DRMELRRLRELGD
-527 ELRKNTI
+527 ELRKNTV
-534 NASNIATKVSKR
+534 NASNIAQKVSNR
-546 SDNSI
+546 SDNTI

-599 GGAIGKLGDF
+599 AGGIGKLGDF

-630 QNKAIPTPYRKT
+630 QNKSIQTPYTKT
-642 AVLPERMIK
+642 AVLPDRMIK

-676 VVSHSARA
+676 VQSHSSRA
-684 GTDARMLGFRKPI
+684 GTDAHMLGFRKPI

-710 QYYLK
+710 QYYMK
-715 EISGVRNAKI
+715 EFKGTGVKM

-754 LYKKEGGLVVDL
+754 LYKKKGGLVVDL

>member
-6 YEEYKPYKPS
+6 YEEFKPYKPS

-22 GIGALAAGAAYV
+22 GIGALVGGAAYL

-40 FLKELFK
+40 FLRELFK

-62 PKPLDKVN
+62 PKPLDKIN
-70 ETITTAQT
+70 ETIATAQT
-78 PTAQSMELITKT
+78 PTAQSMELISKT
-90 PPAVKHANDYRASLD
+90 PPAIKHANDYRASLD
-105 LIQANSIKLPLSQG
+105 LIQANSMKLPLSQG

-142 PAKEWANQLK
+142 PAKEWANQLRK
-152 KSDTLA
+152 GDTLA

-172 NISRRELEDA
+172 NVSRRELDDA

-188 PKDELIGGFLKT
+188 PKNELIGGFLKT
-200 AQQANMNVAKTD
+200 AEQANMNVAKTD
-212 LLKMVVNSPSVNL
+212 LLKMVINSPSVNL

-234 DAPQLVEP
+234 NAPQLVEP
-242 IVIDAQRLLRKFYDK
+242 IVIDAQQLLKRFYNK

-266 GTVGAGNKFFTD
+266 GPVAAGNKFFTD
-278 KNKLLDQLQS
+278 KNRILNNLQS
-288 RIDNLQLN
+288 SMDDLQLN
-296 MGHIN
+296 MAQIN
-301 ASARQNYSKMDSI
+301 ANARQNFPSVDYI
-314 KDDVDNVATEIGY
+314 KSNVDDVAKQIGR
-327 VKTLIPKI
+327 VKELIPKI
-335 QDEIT
+335 EGQIN

-345 PIKGAEEAMDLQR
+345 PIKGVDEAMDLQR
-358 RILGVQRKFAAET
+358 KILTVQRKLAAET
-371 KLGQSPQYGVGE
+371 KLGQSPKYGVGD

-402 PKTVPYG
+402 PKQIPYG
-409 RNVSPSHYTDPVN
+409 RNVSPSHYSDPVN
-422 GKKLE
+422 GKTLN

-437 RTVAGP
+437 RTVSGP
-443 ERNKVFVLHEA
+443 ERNKAYVLHEA

-465 IAKAKKRGQSG
+465 MKKYTNKS
-476 ERINPF
+476 RINPF
-482 NTEAEFGQATAALDN
+482 NTEAEFGQASAAIDN
-497 IWNKMKAIYNKP
+497 IWAKMKVIYNKP

-514 DRMELRRLRELGE
+514 DRMELRRLRELGD

-534 NASNIATKVSKR
+534 NASNIAQKVSKR
-546 SDNSI
+546 SDNTI
-551 PYLPMI
+551 PFLPMI

-599 GGAIGKLGDF
+599 AGAIGKLGDF

-616 GKAGIQGVKAYSKK
+616 GKAGLQGVKAFSKK
-630 QNKAIPTPYRKT
+630 QNKAISTPYNKT

-676 VVSHSARA
+676 VRSHSARA

-710 QYYLK
+710 KYFH
-715 EISGVRNAKI
+715 EHVASGGTKV

>member
-78 PTAQSMELITKT
+78 PTAQSMELISKT
-90 PPAVKHANDYRASLD
+90 PAPAIKHGEDWRASLD
-105 LIQANSIKLPLSQG
+105 LIQANSMKLPLSQG

-142 PAKEWANQLK
+142 PAKEWANQLR

-172 NISRRELEDA
+172 NVSRRELEDA

-188 PKDELIGGFLKT
+188 PKDELVGGFLKT
-200 AQQANMNVAKTD
+200 AQQANMDVAKTD
-212 LLKMVVNSPSVNL
+212 LLKMVINSPSVNL

-242 IVIDAQRLLRKFYDK
+242 IVIDAQQLLRRFYNK

-278 KNKLLDQLQS
+278 KNEILNKLQS
-288 RIDNLQLN
+288 RMDDLQLN
-296 MGHIN
+296 MAQIN
-301 ASARQNYSKMDSI
+301 ANARQNFPSVDYI
-314 KDDVDNVATEIGY
+314 KSNVDDVAKQIGK
-327 VKTLIPKI
+327 VKELIPKI
-335 QDEIT
+335 EGQIN

-345 PIKGAEEAMDLQR
+345 PIKGVDEAMDLQR
-358 RILGVQRKFAAET
+358 KILGVQRKFAAET
-371 KLGQSPQYGVGE
+371 KLGQSPKYGVGE

-402 PKTVPYG
+402 PKQIPYG
-409 RNVSPSHYTDPVN
+409 RNVSPQHYENEVG
-422 GKKLE
+422 GKILN

-437 RTVAGP
+437 RTVSGP
-443 ERNKVFVLHEA
+443 ERNKAYVLHEA

-465 IAKAKKRGQSG
+465 MKKYPDKK
-476 ERINPF
+476 RINPF
-482 NTEAEFGQATAALDN
+482 NTEAEFGQANAALDN

-509 MPTYA
+509 MPTVS
-514 DRMELRRLRELGE
+514 DRVELARLRQLGD

-534 NASNIATKVSKR
+534 NASNIAQKVSKR
-546 SDNSI
+546 SDNTI
-551 PYLPMI
+551 PFLPMI

-599 GGAIGKLGDF
+599 AGAIGKLGDF

-616 GKAGIQGVKAYSKK
+616 GKAGLQGVKAFSKK
-630 QNKAIPTPYRKT
+630 QNKAIPTPYNKT

-676 VVSHSARA
+676 VVSHSSRA

-715 EISGVRNAKI
+715 EISGVSNAKI

>member
-6 YEEYKPYKPS
+6 LEEYKTYRPS
-16 GVPGAL
+16 AVPGAL

-47 ISKSTAPKPPLQSQV
+47 ISKSNAPKPPLQSQV

-78 PTAQSMELITKT
+78 PTAQSMELISKT
-90 PPAVKHANDYRASLD
+90 PPAIKHANDYRATLD
-105 LIQANSIKLPLSQG
+105 LVQANSIKLPLSQG

-136 PAKKPL
+136 PSMKPL
-142 PAKEWANQLK
+142 PAKVWANQLK
-152 KSDTLA
+152 KSQPLSQ
-158 NFKSNQPGFQNIRM
+158 FKSTQPGFQNIKM
-172 NISRRELEDA
+172 NVSRRELEDA

-200 AQQANMNVAKTD
+200 AEQANMNVAKTD
-212 LLKMVVNSPSVNL
+212 LLKMVINSPSVNL

-257 ISIQQPPPG
+257 ISIQQAPAG
-266 GTVGAGNKFFTD
+266 YGAGTTGKAADFFSKKENTL
-278 KNKLLDQLQS
+278 NQLQS
-288 RIDNLQLN
+288 RMDNLQLN

-358 RILGVQRKFAAET
+358 KILGVQRKFAAET

-402 PKTVPYG
+402 PKTIPYG
-409 RNVSPSHYTDPVN
+409 RNVSPQHYESAVG
-422 GKKLE
+422 GKILN

-437 RTVAGP
+437 RTVSGP
-443 ERNKVFVLHEA
+443 ERNKAYVLHEA

-465 IAKAKKRGQSG
+465 MKRYPDKK
-476 ERINPF
+476 RINPF
-482 NTEAEFGQATAALDN
+482 NTEAEFGQASAAIDN
-497 IWNKMKAIYNKP
+497 IWNKMKVIYNKP

-514 DRMELRRLRELGE
+514 DRMELRRLRELGD
-527 ELRKNTI
+527 ELRKNTV
-534 NASNIATKVSKR
+534 NASNIAQKVSKR
-546 SDNSI
+546 SDNTI
-551 PYLPMI
+551 PFLPMI

-715 EISGVRNAKI
+715 EISGVSNAKI